1 MRNGMNAAPQ
11 KPEMRVLA
19 LLPTRDIDRTSGGL
33 CSRKLV
39 EVLRD
44 TPDIVVSEVA
54 GEDGEGRG
62 AAPAEQTWFRRKR
75 GAAVSY
81 ATGLHSSA
89 WREVRRWRS
98 RIEGAV
104 RNEGADVIFA
114 QTKGSEFYPHFAL
127 LRARTG
133 IPWVANYHD
142 PYPVSLYPEPY
153 RTRVPVISFWQERL
167 HARVLRHCGALTF
180 PSERLLRWV
189 LAGPFERYRE
199 KAFVVPH
206 VARWAEDGGG
216 AADPAVCLEDGWT
229 PGSFVLL
236 HTGTLLSKRSPR
248 NLIRA
253 YRRFLEGSP
262 ERREKSRLVFV
273 GRAHRDHENQREW
286 IEAREHPNIEIV
298 ARRVPYSESLRLLR
312 AAAVPVVLEASGA
325 ESPFYPGKLA
335 DYLAAE
341 KPVLALS
348 PGQSVT
354 ADLLGRDYPL
364 LVSPDDEE
372 GIARAIERAWTHW
385 KQGSLAS
392 LRPPASARL
401 ASSPEVVRRRLIE
414 AFEYARS
421 RRGTR

>member
-1 MRNGMNAAPQ
+1 
-11 KPEMRVLA
+11 MRVLA

-44 TPDIVVSEVA
+44 TPDVVLSEVA
-54 GEDGEGRG
+54 GEDGEGRP
-62 AAPAEQTWFRRKR
+62 AAPAAQTWFRRKC

-89 WREVRRWRS
+89 WREVRLWQS
-98 RIEGAV
+98 RIESAAASQ
-104 RNEGADVIFA
+104 RADVIFA
-114 QTKGSEFYPHFAL
+114 QSKGSEFYPHFAL

-133 IPWVANYHD
+133 TPWVANYHD
-142 PYPVSLYPEPY
+142 PYPISLYPEPY
-153 RTRVPVISFWQERL
+153 RTRVPVITFWQERL

-206 VARWAEDGGG
+206 VARWAEDGHG
-216 AADPAVCLEDGWT
+216 AADTAVGAGNGWS

-298 ARRVPYSESLRLLR
+298 ARRVPYNESLRLLR

-341 KPVLALS
+341 KPILALS
-348 PGQSVT
+348 PSESVT

-364 LVSPDDEE
+364 LAPPDDEE
-372 GIARAIERAWTHW
+372 GIARAIERAWAHW
-385 KQGSLAS
+385 REGRLAA
-392 LRPPASARL
+392 LLPPPSARR
-401 ASSPEVVRRRLIE
+401 ASSPDVVRRRLIE

-421 RRGTR
+421 GRVAR